1 MFQPSGRR
9 YRSGSFE
16 IWVSD
21 SDGSNAVVLTSF
33 GGSTYISGCR
43 WSPDGRDIYFWS
55 DAGEKNSPYVIS
67 ANGGK
72 PKLLAEGFDGW
83 SRDGKMDL
91 FQLQAQRSG
100 RALEEAR
107 DPVQLTR
114 QGFGGGAIES
124 TDGRLVHYEKGGGVW
139 RVPIQGGEE
148 TRVLESFF
156 NDNFAVVDQGIYFI
170 HSAERSTI
178 QYLSF
183 ATGKINR
190 IAAIGTRE
198 PDYGFC
204 VFLQMAGGSCTP
216 SGNPSGT
223 T

>member
-1 MFQPSGRR
+1 
-9 YRSGSFE
+9 
-16 IWVSD
+16 VS
-21 SDGSNAVVLTSF
+21 
-33 GGSTYISGCR
+33 
-43 WSPDGRDIYFWS
+43 
-55 DAGEKNSPYVIS
+55 
-67 ANGGK
+67 
-72 PKLLAEGFDGW
+72 EG
-83 SRDGKMDL
+83 DL
-91 FQLQAQRSG
+91 
-100 RALEEAR
+100 
-107 DPVQLTR
+107 VQVTR
-114 QGFGGGAIES
+114 KGFGESAIES
-124 TDGRLVHYEKGGGVW
+124 TDGKLLYYEKDGGVW
-139 RVPIQGGEE
+139 NVPIQGGEE

-216 SGNPSGT
+216 SGNPSVAT
-223 T
+223 

>member
-1 MFQPSGRR
+1 
-9 YRSGSFE
+9 
-16 IWVSD
+16 
-21 SDGSNAVVLTSF
+21 VVLTSF
-33 GGSTYISGCR
+33 RSSTYISGCR

-124 TDGRLVHYEKGGGVW
+124 TDGRLVYYEKDGGVW
-139 RVPIQGGEE
+139 RVPTQGGEE

-156 NDNFAVVDQGIYFI
+156 NDNFAVVDQGIYF
-170 HSAERSTI
+170 HP
-178 QYLSF
+178 QC
-183 ATGKINR
+183 
-190 IAAIGTRE
+190 GTVDNPVFEFRYRKDQ
-198 PDYGFC
+198 PDCRHRYAR
-204 VFLQMAGGSCTP
+204 AGLRLLRFSPDGRWLLYAQWESKR
-216 SGNPSGT
+216 NDLMLVKNFR
-223 T
+223 